1 MGRKL
6 QLLASPQAIA
16 GRKAREMETPE
27 EKALRNLRCR
37 LRSYG
42 ITVYEAE
49 QLLATQSGGC
59 AICGREIRLSEPYQA
74 NIDHSH
80 QSGRVRGILCAF
92 CNKGLKYYKHLRRLD
107 SVVQAYLGEEE
118 D

>member
-1 MGRKL
+1 MGRRR
-6 QLLASPQAIA
+6 QLLRTPQA
-16 GRKAREMETPE
+16 ARNEVVRAKETPE
-27 EKALRNLRCR
+27 EKALRNLRSR
-37 LRSYG
+37 LNHYKIS
-42 ITVYEAE
+42 VYEAE
-49 QLLATQSGGC
+49 EMLRRQSGGC

-80 QSGRVRGILCAF
+80 TSGKVRGILCAF

-107 SVVQAYLGEEE
+107 SVVQAYLGQEE

>member
-1 MGRKL
+1 MGRQR
-6 QLLASPQAIA
+6 QLLRTPQA
-16 GRKAREMETPE
+16 ARNEVIRARETPE
-27 EKALRNLRCR
+27 QKALRNLRGR
-37 LRSYG
+37 LNHYKIS
-42 ITVYEAE
+42 VYEAE
-49 QLLATQSGGC
+49 EMLRRQAGGC
-59 AICGREIRLSEPYQA
+59 AICGRGISFAMPYQA

-80 QSGRVRGILCAF
+80 TTGKFRGILCAF